1 MNTYLYRWLNIIGYK
16 LLLLFGLKAGII
28 GTLFSI
34 IIRVELVYI
43 EADGW
48 FDNVMDKKMRINKL
62 GYLLRYIKI
71 FYLYNTRSFKI
82 GEKNNK

>member
-34 IIRVELVYI
+34 IIRVELAYI

-48 FDNVMDKKMRINKL
+48 FDNVMDKKNENK
-62 GYLLRYIKI
+62 
-71 FYLYNTRSFKI
+71 
-82 GEKNNK
+82 